1 MEAAMEMHAKG
12 SFEVKMTPKPW
23 NDSTEAHGF
32 GRFLLDKQYHGDLE
46 ATGDGQMLSAGN
58 GAPGSSGAYVALEKI
73 AGTLQG
79 HKGSF
84 IVYHLGL
91 MTRGAPQLT
100 LAIVP
105 DSGTDE
111 LKGLAG
117 TMTIQ
122 IADGKHSYNLTYT
135 LATIE

>member
-1 MEAAMEMHAKG
+1 MTIQVKG

-32 GRFLLDKQYHGDLE
+32 GRFLLDKHYHGDLE

-58 GAPGSSGAYVALEKI
+58 GAPGSSGVYVALEKI
-73 AGTLQG
+73 TGSLQG
-79 HKGSF
+79 RKGSF
-84 IVYHLGL
+84 IVYHLGI

-100 LAIVP
+100 LAVVP

-122 IADGKHSYNLTYT
+122 IADGKHSYELAYT
-135 LATIE
+135 LATVE